1 MVNGLL
7 ERKTEKG
14 GKSKFT
20 LSRPSFTFFREGT
33 IGAVAIDIAMFTVSQ
48 LPALATWTPMVDW
61 QHDIDRASIA
71 FWSHIVSRGR
81 KNEGNRKK

>member
-1 MVNGLL
+1 MVNRLF
-7 ERKTEKG
+7 ERKTEKA

-20 LSRPSFTFFREGT
+20 LSRSSFMFFCEGT

-48 LPALATWTPMVDW
+48 LTALATWTPMVDW
-61 QHDIDRASIA
+61 QHDIDRASVA

-81 KNEGNRKK
+81 SNEGN

>member
-1 MVNGLL
+1 MINKLF
-7 ERKTEKG
+7 EHKTEKA

-20 LSRPSFTFFREGT
+20 LSRSSFTFFGEGT

-48 LPALATWTPMVDW
+48 LTALATWTPMVDW
-61 QHDIDRASIA
+61 QHDIDRASVA

-81 KNEGNRKK
+81 SNEGN